1 MHQQRYRFSI
11 SKLPQL
17 MLVLF
22 TAFLWSTYSVGKT
35 SLPDDL
41 SLIQVKPLAPMSD
54 HSRTSVNILDQLN
67 YAHYTELAIDDKLS
81 SKVFDRYL
89 ADLDS
94 THSYFLASD
103 IAAFEK
109 YRFLVDDS
117 LKSGNLKLGFEIY
130 NRYQERFVER
140 LRFVIHFL
148 DNNIDT
154 LKFDIDEYLETDR
167 KKVAWAKSKAELDE
181 LWRKRIKGAI
191 LSLKLTD
198 KPMVEIK
205 ELLIKRYRSQL
216 NRSLQV
222 NAEDAFQ
229 IYMNALTQT
238 YDPHTQYF
246 SPRSSENFNINMSLQ
261 LEGIGAVLQ
270 NENEYT
276 KVVRLVPGGP
286 ADKSDLLQPADRIVG
301 VAQGDG
307 QVVDVVGWRID
318 EVVQLIRGPKE
329 SIVRLQII
337 PADAENE
344 HTTKVI
350 RIKRNTV
357 KLEDQAARKDIW
369 EFDEGDKHFKIGII
383 NVPTFYIDFKGLQ
396 NGDSNYRSTTRD
408 VARLLAELQKEK
420 VDGLII
426 DLRNNGGGSLQEAK
440 TMLGLFIHYGPTVQV
455 KDDRGRINLIRD
467 TDPSITYTGPL
478 AVMVNRLSASASEIF
493 AGAIQDYQRGL
504 IIGSQ
509 TFGKGTVQA
518 LKSLDRGQ
526 LKITQAKFY
535 RISGES
541 NQHQGIIPDISFP
554 SQYDHD
560 VIGESALENALPWDT
575 IRSAQYRTYQD
586 LKPFIPDLQA
596 KHDNRVK
603 NDPDFNFLVEQI
615 ESLKEIRKD
624 TRITLNEVTRQN
636 NQKDAEQRRLDMEN
650 KRRIAKNKP
659 PFKTYSDIG
668 KDKKNNKGDTPAR
681 LVNDNDPLLKET
693 AHILVDLINAPK
705 QQIAKQ

>member
-1 MHQQRYRFSI
+1 
-11 SKLPQL
+11 

-22 TAFLWSTYSVGKT
+22 TALLWSASTFGKT

-41 SLIQVKPLAPMSD
+41 SLIQVKPLTPLSD
-54 HSRTSVNILDQLN
+54 HARTSVNILDQLN
-67 YAHYTELAIDDKLS
+67 YAHYNELAIDDTLS
-81 SKVFDRYL
+81 SRVFDRYL
-89 ADLDS
+89 SDLDS
-94 THSYFLASD
+94 TRSYFLASD

-109 YRFLVDDS
+109 YRFIIDDS

-130 NRYQERFVER
+130 NRYQDRFVER
-140 LRFVIHFL
+140 LQYVINFL
-148 DNNIDT
+148 ETNIDSVT
-154 LKFDIDEYLETDR
+154 FDVDEYLESDR
-167 KKVAWAKSKAELDE
+167 EKAAWAKSKSDLDE

-198 KPMVEIK
+198 KPMDEIK
-205 ELLIKRYRSQL
+205 NVLTKRYRSQL

-222 NAEDAFQ
+222 NSEDAFQ
-229 IYMNALTQT
+229 IYMNALAQT

-286 ADKSDLLQPADRIVG
+286 ADKSKLLKPADRIVG

-307 QVVDVVGWRID
+307 QVVDVIGWRID

-337 PADAENE
+337 TADAENE
-344 HTTKVI
+344 HITKVI

-369 EFDEGDKHFKIGII
+369 EFDEGKTHYKIGII

-396 NGDSNYRSTTRD
+396 NGDPNYRSTTRD
-408 VARLLAELQKEK
+408 VSRLLAELRQENI
-420 VDGLII
+420 DGLVI

-440 TMLGLFIHYGPTVQV
+440 TMLGLFIRSGPAVQI
-455 KDDRGRINLIRD
+455 KDDRGRIDLLRD
-467 TDPSITYTGPL
+467 TDPSISYNGPL

-504 IIGSQ
+504 IVGSQ

-518 LKSLDRGQ
+518 LKSLNRGQ

-541 NQHQGIIPDISFP
+541 NQNQGIIPDIAFP

-560 VIGESALENALPWDT
+560 VIGESALENALGWDT
-575 IRSAQYRTYQD
+575 IRSAKYRIYQN
-586 LKPFIPDLQA
+586 LKPVIPTLQA
-596 KHDNRVK
+596 NHDQRIK
-603 NDPDFNFLVEQI
+603 NDPDFNYLIAQI
-615 ESLKEIRKD
+615 EALQGIRKD
-624 TRITLNEVTRQN
+624 TRIMLNEATRRA
-636 NQKDAEQRRLDMEN
+636 NQKNAEQRRLGLEN
-650 KRRIAKNKP
+650 ERRKAKGKP
-659 PFKTYSDIG
+659 PIANFSDLE
-668 KDKKNNKGDTPAR
+668 KERAERNKITPAR
-681 LVNDNDPLLKET
+681 LVSDDDPLLKET
-693 AHILVDLINAPK
+693 AHILADFIKEPK
-705 QQIAKQ
+705 HRVAKH